1 MPGYVGGALPLACEY
16 TRGTGFP
23 PPSSR
28 PASMGRRASV
38 AAVSS
43 ALRSFTCDRS
53 CRLAGCSGTTPA
65 ECGEGTP
72 GLCRQRY
79 AAVHRELLP
88 VCRRPWRSSDR
99 VPSALSL
106 RGALRRLDGPP
117 IGGQGQLHVGPLS
130 GRRPCCCCLLQL
142 RLPSL
147 LLPILS
153 LLFSCVLLGLR
164 LLFRRL
170 SLQVDPH
177 SSCSRFSWLFF

>member
-28 PASMGRRASV
+28 PASTGRRASV

-53 CRLAGCSGTTPA
+53 CRLAGCSGTTPT

-177 SSCSRFSWLFF
+177 SSCSRFSWLYF